1 MAAADINK
9 LNSYFLDSALNSTP
23 GCSAIRA
30 IRMPDPRYQV
40 DVSVVTRFLP
50 EQSQPEQNR
59 FAFAY
64 TVTILNNGQL
74 PAKLLSRHWLITDGD
89 GRVQEVR
96 GPGVVGQQPLIEP
109 GASHTYSSGT
119 IMATSV
125 GNMQGSYQMLADD
138 GKRFD
143 AIIAPFRLAV
153 PGALH

>member
-1 MAAADINK
+1 M
-9 LNSYFLDSALNSTP
+9 SDS
-23 GCSAIRA
+23 
-30 IRMPDPRYQV
+30 RYNI
-40 DVSVVTRFLP
+40 DVSVVTRYLP

-64 TVTILNNGQL
+64 TVTVSNNGEL
-74 PAKLLSRHWLITDGD
+74 PAKLISRHWVITDGD

-96 GPGVVGQQPLIEP
+96 GAGVIGQQPLIEA

-119 IMATSV
+119 VMTTRV
-125 GNMQGSYQMLADD
+125 GIMQGSYQMLAED

-143 AIIAPFRLAV
+143 ASIAPFRLVV

>member
-1 MAAADINK
+1 M
-9 LNSYFLDSALNSTP
+9 S
-23 GCSAIRA
+23 
-30 IRMPDPRYQV
+30 DPRYQI

-64 TVTILNNGQL
+64 TVTVTNNGEL
-74 PAKLLSRHWLITDGD
+74 AAKLLSRHWVIPDGD

-96 GPGVVGQQPLIEP
+96 GPGVIGQQPTIAA

-119 IMATSV
+119 LMATRV